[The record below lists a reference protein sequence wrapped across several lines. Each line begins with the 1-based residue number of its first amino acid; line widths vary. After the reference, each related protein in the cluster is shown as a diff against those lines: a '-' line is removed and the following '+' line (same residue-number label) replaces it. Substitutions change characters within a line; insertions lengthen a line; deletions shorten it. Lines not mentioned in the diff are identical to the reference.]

1 MKELIEKHLGLRK
14 NSPTS
19 FPGSLSYGDDDDDD
33 EETLLRCLK
42 KPPSLG

>member
-1 MKELIEKHLGLRK
+1 MKELIEIDLGLSK

-19 FPGSLSYGDDDDDD
+19 FPGSLSYGDDDDD